1 MGDPF
6 LIDECLSPRLVG
18 IANQRGYQA
27 THVVHRGLRGTQDH
41 DLMPLIRS
49 ENFIFVTRNA
59 RDFLRLYAREPVH
72 AGLVL
77 ILPGSALGRDQV
89 GLFDIAL
96 TALADMPDLINKV
109 MEVFSDGSVQVS
121 DLPITPA

>member
-1 MGDPF
+1 
-6 LIDECLSPRLVG
+6 
-18 IANQRGYQA
+18 
-27 THVVHRGLRGTQDH
+27 
-41 DLMPLIRS
+41 MPLIRS